1 LENITTNS
9 IEIPVSQIGTFKWA
23 VSAQCTSGHV
33 NWSEINENT
42 LTGRLAANLSIQV
55 YPNPTSKQMNVVV
68 PNELQNAEYYIL
80 DVFGSIKMVGQFNT
94 NLERIDLE
102 TLPSGWYTLRTLN
115 GESKANFYK
124 N

>member
-1 LENITTNS
+1 
-9 IEIPVSQIGTFKWA
+9 
-23 VSAQCTSGHV
+23 
-33 NWSEINENT
+33 
-42 LTGRLAANLSIQV
+42 
-55 YPNPTSKQMNVVV
+55 MNVVV